1 MKHGFLTAFPL
12 VFLAATACA
21 QGLDWGA
28 GLSPGLYGGADKEQ
42 QIEVKRRQKAHE
54 VMCRRMSEK
63 VGVPAPT
70 LVKLRNKGFSYLEL
84 AKLGLIAKKSGAP
97 FEELARR
104 RERGTTFLKM
114 ATSWQLDLAEINRE
128 AFEIRTSVVPRD
140 YLKLAD
146 EPTGQGKLEIRYHPA
161 VLTGLTTGTTQ

>member
-1 MKHGFLTAFPL
+1 MKRGFLTSL
-12 VFLAATACA
+12 LLAGFFAAA
-21 QGLDWGA
+21 YGQGLDWGA
-28 GLSPGLYGGADKEQ
+28 GLSPGLYGGADREIQLEQ
-42 QIEVKRRQKAHE
+42 KRRQKAHE
-54 VMCRRMSEK
+54 VMCERLGQK

-84 AKLGLIAKKSGAP
+84 AKLGLIAKKSGAS
-97 FEELARR
+97 FDELARR
-104 RERGTTFLKM
+104 RERGTTFLKF

-161 VLTGLTTGTTQ
+161 VLTGLTTGTTR